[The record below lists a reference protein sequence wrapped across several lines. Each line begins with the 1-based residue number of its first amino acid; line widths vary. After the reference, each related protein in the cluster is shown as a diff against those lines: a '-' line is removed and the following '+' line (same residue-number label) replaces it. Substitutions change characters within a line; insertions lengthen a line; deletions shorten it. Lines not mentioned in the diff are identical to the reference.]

1 MKSDVTGSDRAAT
14 ASPLRTTCRICV
26 LARVHVLMVLMVL
39 AAWWVEPSWLAWA
52 RHTDRHFMP
61 LVILVVF
68 VVLLAIK
75 WRQHRS
81 DREPR

>member
-1 MKSDVTGSDRAAT
+1 MTPGRDPAESKTSTSTPRV
-14 ASPLRTTCRICV
+14 CRICL
-26 LARVHVLMVLMVL
+26 LARLHVLLVVILL
-39 AAWWVEPSWLAWA
+39 AAWLVEPSWLAWA
-52 RHTDRHFMP
+52 KHTDRHFVP